1 METEMKLTTNH
12 YSPENN
18 KHFEGAMTQ
27 GNGYLNLRASFE
39 EELAVE
45 AQGECYWRRPANV
58 TLEKIRN
65 PVSKWGVY
73 VPGIY
78 GKHPILGEELVN
90 LPYVPGINLYCQ
102 GEKFDMGCSRV

>member
-1 METEMKLTTNH
+1 MRTQMILENET
-12 YSPENN
+12 YRPESN

-27 GNGYLNLRASFE
+27 GNGYLNMRASFE
-39 EELAVE
+39 EDLE
-45 AQGECYWRRPANV
+45 GEIQNEKYWRLPANV

-65 PVSKWGVY
+65 PITKWGVY

-90 LPYVPGINLYCQ
+90 LPYLMGMNFYC
-102 GEKFDMGCSRV
+102 